1 MADEKEVQRLMGI
14 AKAHAAATLAKPE
27 IQRESHL
34 AFCRLQWKRYAAGI
48 SRNPRECERFADAL
62 SQATRDLMAATQ
74 ENEAAIANGVT
85 PASSAPASAG
95 SSVEDDIIWAHDF
108 GYDLATLKAAIA
120 EAEAEAARAEAARIE
135 ASKAEAARAKAAL
148 AAQGG
153 GGAELPG
160 PLPVAP
166 ADVAEAH
173 AAESED
179 RTGARYTFGRPR
191 EEAAKPAA
199 PQADPEVQRRIRDV
213 LRAHAAKKD
222 DEESPS

>member
-1 MADEKEVQRLMGI
+1 MSEEKEVQRLMGI

-62 SQATRDLMAATQ
+62 SQATRDLMTAIE
-74 ENEAAIANGVT
+74 ENEAAIANG
-85 PASSAPASAG
+85 AAPEPPTGSAG

-135 ASKAEAARAKAAL
+135 AAKAQAERTRAAF

-153 GGAELPG
+153 EAG
-160 PLPVAP
+160 PLPPAP
-166 ADVAEAH
+166 ADLAEAQ

-179 RTGARYTFGRPR
+179 RTGARYGFGRAYD
-191 EEAAKPAA
+191 EAAKPAA

-213 LRAHAAKKD
+213 LRAHAVKKD
-222 DEESPS
+222 DEEKSDG